1 MIFNNV
7 FIFGSLNFP
16 WSLWACLTFNQTKN
30 AHPVCFIVCLH
41 LRLVQSTCGSYA
53 WGPKEIGCFYAKM
66 LAKSSIKL
74 LFIPQVTW
82 HFAHHDHQN
91 HIAIGDF
98 FLAFIFNFT
107 YNDTVRHFTST
118 AGSIAFRNVT
128 SVMVSTGRTC
138 HWKPHGG
145 TQRDRE
151 EAHPLIGAMKTTFP
165 CSEYQAWG
173 KMRYCLIP
181 AMFST

>member
-1 MIFNNV
+1 MVIMGMLDLQPDKKCSPCLFHRV
-7 FIFGSLNFP
+7 PPPEVGS
-16 WSLWACLTFNQTKN
+16 
-30 AHPVCFIVCLH
+30 VH
-41 LRLVQSTCGSYA
+41 LRLICVGT
-53 WGPKEIGCFYAKM
+53 KEIGCFYAKM

-74 LFIPQVTW
+74 LFTPQVTW